1 MAVTPI
7 PKGYH
12 TVTPYLLIKDAAKFI
27 DFMSSVFDA
36 ETTEQFM
43 RPDGKIGHT
52 ELRIGDSVIMLSEA
66 MESHPATPVMLY
78 LYVPKVDEVF
88 ERAIRAGAN
97 VVANVQ
103 NQFYGDR
110 AGSVKDPTGNT
121 LWIATHV
128 EDVPPNELKRRAA
141 TAMQAKA

>member
-12 TVTPYLLIKDAAKFI
+12 TVTPYILVKNAAKFI
-27 DFMSSVFDA
+27 DFMASVFEA
-36 ETTEQFM
+36 KTTEQFM

-97 VVANVQ
+97 VVANVE